1 MNPNIKQLRLSDGSE
16 IIAELIE
23 EVDDEVLVRVPL
35 HIVKVDLSY
44 NRTVYTF
51 KPYMTYVEYSDTLVS
66 LNLYHIIA
74 IAIPHEDILAQYQK
88 ALKKIQKIKE
98 DGDELYTTDEKKI
111 ADSIVEGLTGKKR
124 DSEKD
129 FSIPEDNDS
138 SSSNVIY
145 VPFSTDKDKMH

>member
-1 MNPNIKQLRLSDGSE
+1 MIPNIKQLRLSDGSE

-44 NRTVYTF
+44 NKTVYTF
-51 KPYMTYVEYSDTLVS
+51 KPYMTYAEYSDSLIS
-66 LNLYHIIA
+66 LNLYHIVA
-74 IAIPHEDILAQYQK
+74 IAIPHEDILAQYEK
-88 ALKKIQKIKE
+88 ALKKIRKIKE
-98 DGDELYTTDEKKI
+98 DGEELYTTDEKKI
-111 ADSIVEGLTGKKR
+111 ADSIVEGLTGKRKHSTE
-124 DSEKD
+124 DLGISEN
-129 FSIPEDNDS
+129 NDS

>member
-1 MNPNIKQLRLSDGSE
+1 
-16 IIAELIE
+16 
-23 EVDDEVLVRVPL
+23 
-35 HIVKVDLSY
+35 
-44 NRTVYTF
+44 
-51 KPYMTYVEYSDTLVS
+51 MTYVEYSDTLVS

-88 ALKKIQKIKE
+88 ALKKIKKIKE
-98 DGDELYTTDEKKI
+98 DGEELYTTDEKKI
-111 ADSIVEGLTGKKR
+111 ADSIVEGLTGKKK
-124 DSEKD
+124 DLEQD